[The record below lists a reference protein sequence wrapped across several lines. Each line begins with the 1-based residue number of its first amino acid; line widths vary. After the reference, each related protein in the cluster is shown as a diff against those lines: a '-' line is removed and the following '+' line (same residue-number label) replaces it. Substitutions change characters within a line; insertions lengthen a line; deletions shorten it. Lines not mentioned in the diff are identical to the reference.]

1 MQHVFLNK
9 KQKKKL
15 LLYFLGDHRDESPHR
30 KKINLFLKSSE
41 MLHERIH
48 TAVNIIKTSTAAFL
62 VNSVNILKAPESRM
76 GEVVN

>member
-1 MQHVFLNK
+1 MQFFLNN

-15 LLYFLGDHRDESPHR
+15 LLYFPGVHRYESPHW

-41 MLHERIH
+41 MLHELIH
-48 TAVNIIKTSTAAFL
+48 TAVNIIKNSAVAFL
-62 VNSVNILKAPESRM
+62 VNSVNILKEPESRM